1 MRGDEAWN
9 NYLAG
14 HEGESTWE
22 NRAFQGNQSRDAG
35 QDYED
40 IQSSQKY
47 PWSDEDRCHPSAPST
62 TRPLN
67 RFLNQSHKREFFWIN
82 GETTENAY
90 LEELDQK
97 TFLPK
102 IGRDTSDEFA
112 HSSTIQKSNE
122 ASRGMPSRIKRNG
135 TNKASSTN
143 ELSTTKRSV
152 RGKILQAPFLSKQST
167 PHNKDESRERLIS
180 DRYDITERSGPTAS
194 GNLLSSQN
202 MPITLHF
209 MPEENWKAIEDRNF
223 SYQFNRSDMNYG
235 SEEQPENIRMNVIG
249 CSPLENN
256 QKKA

>member
-9 NYLAG
+9 NDLAG

-22 NRAFQGNQSRDAG
+22 YRAFQGNQSRDAG

-82 GETTENAY
+82 GETTENTD

-112 HSSTIQKSNE
+112 YRSSIQKRNKESTE
-122 ASRGMPSRIKRNG
+122 EPSSAEEKDTSGSR
-135 TNKASSTN
+135 STN
-143 ELSTTKRSV
+143 EPSPTKR
-152 RGKILQAPFLSKQST
+152 RKNGEEMTRK
-167 PHNKDESRERLIS
+167 RE
-180 DRYDITERSGPTAS
+180 
-194 GNLLSSQN
+194 
-202 MPITLHF
+202 
-209 MPEENWKAIEDRNF
+209 
-223 SYQFNRSDMNYG
+223 
-235 SEEQPENIRMNVIG
+235 
-249 CSPLENN
+249 
-256 QKKA
+256 KKYC